1 MIDFTKFVNSN
12 AVRNHLQQIR
22 YQPTALEA
30 AWLVWQCE
38 TISLEEKYTAWQE
51 VINTDLHLWMHVR
64 DPCVLVICPKTNGLC
79 IPVCSII

>member
-38 TISLEEKYTAWQE
+38 TISLNIPPGRRLSTLSRIVPLTAVQ
-51 VINTDLHLWMHVR
+51 L
-64 DPCVLVICPKTNGLC
+64 G
-79 IPVCSII
+79 